1 MGTVAH
7 HRAQARYF
15 LHRARD
21 PTVAATC
28 PPAPPGLCHWSRN
41 RPAGPHPDSA
51 IGAAPPA
58 QASLVPARRNRLPHH
73 GSVSNQ
79 VV

>member
-21 PTVAATC
+21 APLAAGQT
-28 PPAPPGLCHWSRN
+28 PDAVAPP
-41 RPAGPHPDSA
+41 PVD
-51 IGAAPPA
+51 AAP
-58 QASLVPARRNRLPHH
+58 
-73 GSVSNQ
+73 G
-79 VV
+79 